1 MAMKQATMFTA
12 VLLAAPAMLLAADA
26 QSEAGRQCAQIRDSL
41 QRLVCYDRV
50 FQAGDATPANA
61 AAPRAAA
68 PAASAP
74 PAATAT
80 VRPTAPAVAVAP
92 AAATPAPAMG
102 DESVRRNVKEREAAK
117 ATEPTSLEAK
127 VTALRETR
135 PEIFRVTLDN
145 GQVWQQMDMSSLFH
159 LETGDTIRI
168 EKGTMG
174 GYRMARTSKGRSG
187 WVRVTRL
194 Q

>member
-1 MAMKQATMFTA
+1 
-12 VLLAAPAMLLAADA
+12 
-26 QSEAGRQCAQIRDSL
+26 
-41 QRLVCYDRV
+41 
-50 FQAGDATPANA
+50 
-61 AAPRAAA
+61 
-68 PAASAP
+68 
-74 PAATAT
+74 
-80 VRPTAPAVAVAP
+80 VAVAP
-92 AAATPAPAMG
+92 AAATPAPALG
-102 DESVRRNVKEREAAK
+102 DEAVRRTVKEKEAAK

>member
-1 MAMKQATMFTA
+1 MKQASMFTG
-12 VLLAAPAMLLAADA
+12 VLLLASPAVLLAADA

-50 FQAGDATPANA
+50 FQAGDAAPATAATP
-61 AAPRAAA
+61 RTSA
-68 PAASAP
+68 PAASATP
-74 PAATAT
+74 PATM
-80 VRPTAPAVAVAP
+80 RPAAPAVAVAP
-92 AAATPAPAMG
+92 AAPALG
-102 DESVRRNVKEREAAK
+102 DENVRRTAKEKEATK
-117 ATEPTSLEAK
+117 AAEPSSLEAK

-168 EKGTMG
+168 ERGTMG

>member
-1 MAMKQATMFTA
+1 MKQASMFTGLL
-12 VLLAAPAMLLAADA
+12 LLASPAMLLAADA

-50 FQAGDATPANA
+50 FQAGDAAPATA
-61 AAPRAAA
+61 TAPRTAAPAAPATAPATARPAPPAVAVASAAA
-68 PAASAP
+68 PAA
-74 PAATAT
+74 PAL
-80 VRPTAPAVAVAP
+80 
-92 AAATPAPAMG
+92 G
-102 DESVRRNVKEREAAK
+102 DESVRRTVKEKEAAK
-117 ATEPTSLEAK
+117 VAEPTSLEAK

-168 EKGTMG
+168 ERGAMG